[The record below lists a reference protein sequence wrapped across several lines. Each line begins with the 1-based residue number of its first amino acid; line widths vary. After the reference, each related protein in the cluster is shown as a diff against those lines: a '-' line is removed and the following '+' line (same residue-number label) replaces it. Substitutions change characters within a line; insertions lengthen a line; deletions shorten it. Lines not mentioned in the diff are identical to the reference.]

1 MRLKDK
7 VFIVTGASEGLGKE
21 ISKKLVQESA
31 KVVLV
36 ARSLEKLSVLEKEL
50 GPLATSFI
58 CDVTKKE
65 EVSIVVKEVSEK
77 FGRIDGL
84 INSAGVWQKLNNL
97 EDISTDEVDLV
108 IDTNLKGTIYFS
120 IEALRQLKKSPEAV
134 IVNISSKSGTRPMDK
149 QTIYCAS
156 KFGVKGFTD
165 TLKLELKSSNVKVM
179 GVYPSGMNT
188 KMFEKKGESLDS
200 STFMNVEEIADIVTD
215 AIKRPGNIS
224 IEEIQIE
231 KY

>member
-1 MRLKDK
+1 VELKDK

-21 ISKKLVQESA
+21 IAKKLVHDSA
-31 KVVLV
+31 KVALI
-36 ARSLEKLSVLEKEL
+36 ARSSEKLSRLDEEL
-50 GPLATSFI
+50 GLSASSFS

-65 EVSIVVKEVSEK
+65 DVRSTVAEVIKK
-77 FGRIDGL
+77 FGQIDGL

-97 EDISTDEVDLV
+97 EDISMDEVDLV

-120 IEALRQLKKSPEAV
+120 IESLEYLKKSSESV
-134 IVNISSKSGTRPMDK
+134 IINISSKSGTRPMDK

-165 TLKLELKSSNVKVM
+165 TLKLELKSTNVKVM

-188 KMFEKKGESLDS
+188 KMFEKKGEGLDS
-200 STFMNVEEIADIVTD
+200 KTFMNVEEIADIVVS

-224 IEEIQIE
+224 VEEIQIE

>member
-1 MRLKDK
+1 VELRDK
-7 VFIVTGASEGLGKE
+7 VFIVTGASEGLGKD
-21 ISKKLVQESA
+21 IAKKLVQEFA
-31 KVVLV
+31 KVALV
-36 ARSLEKLSVLEKEL
+36 ARSSDKLSNLAKEL
-50 GPLATSFI
+50 GPFSASFP
-58 CDVTKKE
+58 CDVTKKD
-65 EVSIVVKEVSEK
+65 EVKNAVKKIVEK
-77 FGRIDGL
+77 FGKLDGL

-97 EDISTDEVDLV
+97 EDITMDEVDLV
-108 IDTNLKGTIYFS
+108 IDTNLKGTIYFA
-120 IEALRQLKKSPEAV
+120 IESMKQLKKVQEAV

-165 TLKLELKSSNVKVM
+165 TLKLELKSSKIKVM

-188 KMFEKKGESLDS
+188 KMFEKKGEGLDS
-200 STFMNVEEIADIVTD
+200 STFMNVEEIADIIVS